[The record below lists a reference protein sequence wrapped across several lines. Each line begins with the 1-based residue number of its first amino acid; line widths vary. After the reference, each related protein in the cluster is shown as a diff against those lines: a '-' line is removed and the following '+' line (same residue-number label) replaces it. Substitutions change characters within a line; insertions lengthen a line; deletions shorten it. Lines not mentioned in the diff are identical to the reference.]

1 MNCESFADLLINV
14 ANPLVTFSATQ
25 SATLPPEQVIRV
37 QGNGLSVLELDAIEA
52 SPHIWSLLS
61 TQIWC
66 WKSVAIF
73 ISIAIHHHFYLSIV
87 ISILFSVIP
96 QLFRSTAA
104 AALTKKNAR
113 RLHGVGHSDHRSMG
127 PATGEETKAI
137 DLRKAG
143 GSTPMRCRSDPW
155 RALGPARVG
164 HLNLG

>member
-1 MNCESFADLLINV
+1 M
-14 ANPLVTFSATQ
+14 
-25 SATLPPEQVIRV
+25 

-104 AALTKKNAR
+104 VTKKNAR

-143 GSTPMRCRSDPW
+143 GSTPMRCLADPI
-155 RALGPARVG
+155 RGGPARAG
-164 HLNLG
+164 